1 MMSWK
6 ITRRAVTALLLF
18 SPIFIGRQVALAEEP
33 WQGAPASTGQLQVTV
48 TDQNGQPLAMV
59 IVIAQQNDKAVA
71 QERTTPSGN
80 AMLRLAP
87 GTYKILVE
95 KQGFYTTAVAKLD
108 IAAGQQSPMEV
119 KLQPVR
125 EYKEEIEVTAQVSP
139 IDPQE
144 ISSAQAI
151 TASDIST
158 IPYPTA
164 RDYRGVLAYIPGV
177 IGDSGQQIHIA
188 GANTQEIQD
197 YLDGFEVSQPA
208 GGALSLRVNPD
219 SLQKIDVR
227 SSRYSSQF
235 GKGSGGLVDLQVQD
249 GDNRFRINAT
259 DFFPTFQTVKGFQL
273 NNWTPRGYFSG
284 PLIKDKL
291 WFDISHEGEV
301 NYNVIKELPD
311 GADTN
316 RLWRTAD
323 LGRLRMNLTP
333 GNVLTASAVLNL
345 QDSQNSGISP
355 FDPVSVSLHNHNYL
369 YLLGL
374 KDQITLAQD
383 TLFEFGGAFHRNK
396 ASSLPE
402 GDLPY
407 VLGPEG
413 RSGNFWVTNQNIS
426 TRTQGFA
433 NLYLRPWKLAGTHQL
448 TVGGRADRVLY
459 HADINR
465 GTVQFVDGT
474 GALLRQITFSNAP
487 PLSLSTL
494 EAGAYIQDRWTP
506 MQRVIIETGGRWDH
520 DSYLGRDFFSP
531 RIAGTMLISAA
542 SETKLSAG
550 IGIYFDRSNLALAS
564 NGSQGTRT
572 DEFFSPLAA
581 LFTPT
586 FTVDPRLLTLPRYK
600 NWSVALERKLP
611 GKVYA
616 RLEYLSRH
624 GAHGWDFASQPGNN
638 FLLLSDKKDRY
649 DGAQLTL
656 RKELKRGYPAMVSY
670 TRSRATSNQTVDFA
684 IDALLVGNQVG
695 GVLPWDSPNQLQT
708 WGSYPLPWKLKKF
721 DMAWSSIWRSGFSF
735 VTIDQLGQIVSGPG
749 QFRFPDFFTVNA
761 TVERKFGF
769 HGYLWAARIGVDNVL
784 NRQNPTVVDND
795 INSPTFLTFF
805 GTDHRTLNG
814 RIRFLGKK

>member
-1 MMSWK
+1 MFSK
-6 ITRRAVTALLLF
+6 VQPRFLLVSLLCFALGHGHAAALF
-18 SPIFIGRQVALAEEP
+18 LPSQSGPTSA
-33 WQGAPASTGQLQVTV
+33 GQLQLTV

-59 IVIAQQNDKAVA
+59 IVIAQQNDKTVA

-80 AMLRLAP
+80 ALLRLPP
-87 GTYKILVE
+87 GNYKILME
-95 KQGFYTTAVAKLD
+95 KPGFYTIAVAKLE
-108 IAAGQQSPMEV
+108 IAAGQQSPVEV

-125 EYKEEIEVTAQVSP
+125 EYKEEIEVTAQASP
-139 IDPQE
+139 IDPE
-144 ISSAQAI
+144 ETSSAQAI
-151 TASDIST
+151 TASDVSS
-158 IPYPTA
+158 IPYPST

-177 IGDSGQQIHIA
+177 VGDSGNQIHIA
-188 GANTQEIQD
+188 GASTQEIQD

-219 SLQKIDVR
+219 SLQKIELR
-227 SSRYSSQF
+227 SSRYSPQF

-249 GDNRFRINAT
+249 GDNRYRINAT
-259 DFFPTFQTVKGFQL
+259 DFFPTFQNVKGFQL

-301 NYNVIKELPD
+301 DYNIIKELPA

-345 QDSQNSGISP
+345 QDSENSGISA

-374 KDQITLAQD
+374 KDQITLAKD
-383 TLFEFGGAFHRNK
+383 TLLEFGGAFHRNK
-396 ASSLPE
+396 ASSLPL

-413 RSGNFWVTNQNIS
+413 RSGNFWIRNENIS

-433 NLYLRPWKLAGTHQL
+433 NLYLHPWKMAGTHQF

-459 HADINR
+459 HANINH
-465 GTVQFVDGT
+465 GTVQFVDGNST
-474 GALLRQITFSNAP
+474 VLRQITFSNAP
-487 PLSLSTL
+487 PFSLSTM
-494 EAGAYIQDRWTP
+494 ESSAYIQDRWTP
-506 MQRVIIETGGRWDH
+506 VQRVIIETGGRWDR
-520 DSYLGRDFFSP
+520 DTYLDRNVFSP
-531 RIAGTMLISAA
+531 RIAGTVLISAA
-542 SETKLSAG
+542 SETKFSAG
-550 IGIYFDRSNLALAS
+550 IGIYFDRSNLALAG
-564 NGSQGTRT
+564 NGVQGSRR

-581 LFTPT
+581 VFNPT
-586 FTVDPRLLTLPRYK
+586 FTVDPRLLTLPRYS
-600 NWSVALERKLP
+600 NWSVGVERRLP

-624 GAHGWDFASQPGNN
+624 GAHGWDFASQPKNN

-649 DGAQLTL
+649 DAAQLTL
-656 RKELKRGYPAMVSY
+656 RKELKRGYPFAVAY

-684 IDALLVGNQVG
+684 IDALIVGNQVG
-695 GVLPWDSPNQLQT
+695 GVLPWDSPNLLQT
-708 WGSYPLPWKLKKF
+708 WGSYPLPWKFKKF

-735 VTIDQLGQIVSGPG
+735 VTIDQFGQIVSGPG
-749 QFRFPDFFTVNA
+749 QFRFPDFFTLNA
-761 TVERKFGF
+761 TLERKFAF
-769 HGYLWAARIGVDNVL
+769 HGYRWAARIGVDNIL
-784 NRQNPTVVDND
+784 NRPNPNVVDND
-795 INSPTFLTFF
+795 VNSPTFLTFF